1 MTFPLPERKVLRFSI
16 LADYLR
22 KIEVERG
29 ITIYHLYPSTIDWI
43 GRQAPDEVNPRSHED
58 GALRGNVPQ
67 AIRQTLRDLRRNN
80 SSVSA
85 GLRADFDKPLA
96 QSRKASYLRF

>member
-1 MTFPLPERKVLRFSI
+1 MNMIKILVTVCLLLTFPFS
-16 LADYLR
+16 
-22 KIEVERG
+22 V
-29 ITIYHLYPSTIDWI
+29 HS
-43 GRQAPDEVNPRSHED
+43 QV
-58 GALRGNVPQ
+58 
-67 AIRQTLRDLRRNN
+67 LRDLRRNN